1 MLPFLCFSLVLPF
14 LCFSLVVP
22 FLCCS
27 LVVPFLCC
35 SLVTWPTPDSEITP
49 LILVLL
55 IMWLCVH
62 ACTCTQIQE
71 DTETAKYV
79 HRLGQLQHRFY
90 KSSRANL
97 RWVMHPH
104 NPAHPNPICYQRQ
117 IVLQHLVVRV
127 RELSVRL
134 SDWCSTGDGQGL
146 LSCGAETVEGSSQA
160 AWLSGQGNGLG
171 TEKWGVWILVV
182 FRFVWRWVA
191 FEEVLLGT
199 TSPAD
204 GGRGT

>member
-1 MLPFLCFSLVLPF
+1 ML
-14 LCFSLVVP
+14 P

-27 LVVPFLCC
+27 LVLPFCVVAL
-35 SLVTWPTPDSEITP
+35 LPDPP
-49 LILVLL
+49 LTVKSHHWFWVLL

-62 ACTCTQIQE
+62 ACTCTQMQE

-117 IVLQHLVVRV
+117 TVLQHMVVRA
-127 RELSVRL
+127 RELGVRL

-146 LSCGAETVEGSSQA
+146 LSCGAETVEWSSQA

-182 FRFVWRWVA
+182 FRFVWCWVA

-199 TSPAD
+199 TTPAD
-204 GGRGT
+204 GGKGT